1 MIQTK
6 PYNFTD
12 GRIGTKHYSDK
23 LYKTIEVDKVD
34 ENGNIVL
41 NEQGQ
46 PVKEMKSIYY
56 YIRNKTTGGVYSEAI
71 DILPYEYDE
80 LTEEEMSE
88 QNLGE

>member
-1 MIQTK
+1 MVQTK

-46 PVKEMKSIYY
+46 PVKEMKNVYY
-56 YIRNKTTGGVYSEAI
+56 YIRNKTTGGIYDDAI
-71 DILPYEYDE
+71 DVLPYEYEE
-80 LTEEEMSE
+80 LTDTEMAE
-88 QNLGE
+88 AYKG